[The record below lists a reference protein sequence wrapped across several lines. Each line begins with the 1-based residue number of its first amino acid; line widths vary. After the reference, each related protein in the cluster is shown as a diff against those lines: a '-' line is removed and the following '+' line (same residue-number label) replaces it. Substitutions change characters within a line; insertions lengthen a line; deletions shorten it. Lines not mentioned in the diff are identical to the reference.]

1 MPERKHIGVVTEGS
15 LAEGLKVRLDALASV
30 EEMRVGS
37 FVVVQGQHKDFF
49 CLVSDVALEATN
61 AQVLMDPPAG
71 NEAFTRQVLNG
82 TSIFGSVAL
91 APMLMLEQEATE
103 EDSGL
108 RPVRTIPSH
117 FSAAFI
123 ANEDDFKT
131 VFGLEEGTKI
141 EIGRPLDMDVPVCID
156 LEKFV
161 ERSNGIFGK
170 SGTGKSFLAR
180 LLLAGIIKTNV
191 ASNLIFDM
199 HNEYAWETQDEQKR
213 TFVKGLRQLFGA
225 KVSVFSL
232 DPEVSR
238 KQGVSVDYEIKIGL
252 NQIEAADILLLQDEL
267 QLSATAATQADL
279 LVGVYKDK
287 WITSLLDMGGE
298 GMRAFVEEHGGHEGA
313 LGSLQSRLRRIENL
327 GFIEREAE
335 ASSIESMINVL
346 DQGRHVVLQFGR
358 YGRLLEYILVA
369 NILTRRIHRHYQDKT
384 DEYLMTKDAA
394 KRPHQLMITIEEA
407 HKFLNPQAAGQ
418 TIFGTIAREMRKYH
432 VTLMIIDQ
440 RPSGIDS
447 EVLSQ
452 IGTRVTAALNDER
465 DIDAVFT
472 GVTGG
477 GHLRSMLATLDPKQ
491 QALVMGYALPMPVV
505 VRIRAYDEAFYR
517 AIGAEVAL
525 SKEERAAKA
534 LQDKDDIFGKE

>member
-1 MPERKHIGVVTEGS
+1 MAERKHIGVVTEGS

-61 AQVLMDPPAG
+61 AQVLMDPPAD

-199 HNEYAWETQDEQKR
+199 HNEYA
-213 TFVKGLRQLFGA
+213 
-225 KVSVFSL
+225 
-232 DPEVSR
+232 
-238 KQGVSVDYEIKIGL
+238 
-252 NQIEAADILLLQDEL
+252 
-267 QLSATAATQADL
+267 
-279 LVGVYKDK
+279 
-287 WITSLLDMGGE
+287 
-298 GMRAFVEEHGGHEGA
+298 
-313 LGSLQSRLRRIENL
+313 
-327 GFIEREAE
+327 
-335 ASSIESMINVL
+335 
-346 DQGRHVVLQFGR
+346 
-358 YGRLLEYILVA
+358 
-369 NILTRRIHRHYQDKT
+369 
-384 DEYLMTKDAA
+384 
-394 KRPHQLMITIEEA
+394 
-407 HKFLNPQAAGQ
+407 
-418 TIFGTIAREMRKYH
+418 
-432 VTLMIIDQ
+432 
-440 RPSGIDS
+440 
-447 EVLSQ
+447 
-452 IGTRVTAALNDER
+452 
-465 DIDAVFT
+465 
-472 GVTGG
+472 
-477 GHLRSMLATLDPKQ
+477 
-491 QALVMGYALPMPVV
+491 
-505 VRIRAYDEAFYR
+505 
-517 AIGAEVAL
+517 
-525 SKEERAAKA
+525 
-534 LQDKDDIFGKE
+534 